1 MQASFERACEHPTYV
16 GGTAVPGPSIANFL
30 LMVVF
35 FGVIFA
41 IPVLWY
47 VLGIKTYGTGDY
59 HQP

>member
-1 MQASFERACEHPTYV
+1 M
-16 GGTAVPGPSIANFL
+16 PGPSIANFL